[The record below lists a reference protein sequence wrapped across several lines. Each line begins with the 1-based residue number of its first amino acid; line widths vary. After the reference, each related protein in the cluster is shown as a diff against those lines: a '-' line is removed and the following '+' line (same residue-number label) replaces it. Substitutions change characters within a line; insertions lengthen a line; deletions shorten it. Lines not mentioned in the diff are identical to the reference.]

1 MSLHVEYQWEHQLL
15 NLARD
20 ALNTYARERHF
31 HGDKQVLAAA
41 YNYCDSLTR
50 SNSRTFYLASAFLP
64 PEKRQAVRALYAFCR
79 VTDNIVDNAE
89 SLDHRQEQLHL
100 WQARVMAEHQPASDP
115 VALAW
120 ADTRARYNIPDGYVK
135 QLIDGVA
142 RDLYQRHYETFDDL
156 TEYAYGVAST
166 VGLMSMHIIGFSSED
181 ALPYAVK
188 LGVALQMTNIL
199 RDVAED
205 WYAGRLYL
213 PRAELEAYGLD
224 ATDLDRASLS
234 DHWREFM
241 RFQINRNRKLYRD
254 ASHGIAMLHRDG
266 RFAVT
271 AASELYQAILRDIE
285 ACDFQVFDR
294 RARLGLMDKL
304 TLLPGIWWRSYRIRS
319 PQVREPVAS

>member
-1 MSLHVEYQWEHQLL
+1 MSLHVEHPWEHQLL
-15 NLARD
+15 NWARD
-20 ALNTYARERHF
+20 ARNTYSRERYSHVD
-31 HGDKQVLAAA
+31 GQVLAAA
-41 YNYCDSLTR
+41 YHYCDSITR

-79 VTDNIVDNAE
+79 VTDNIVDN
-89 SLDHRQEQLHL
+89 SDHLNDREEQLHV
-100 WQARVMAEHQPASDP
+100 WQKRVMAEYPPASDP

-120 ADTRARYNIPDGYVK
+120 ADTRARYNIPDGYVQ
-135 QLIDGVA
+135 QLINGVA
-142 RDLYQRHYETFDDL
+142 RDLYQQRYETFDEL

-166 VGLMSMHIIGFSSED
+166 VGLMSMHIVGFSGED

-199 RDVAED
+199 RDIAED

-224 ATDLDRASLS
+224 MVSLN
-234 DHWREFM
+234 HTAPTNRWREFM
-241 RFQINRNRKLYRD
+241 RFQIHRNRKLYHAARP
-254 ASHGIAMLHRDG
+254 GIAMLHRDG
-266 RFAVT
+266 RFAIT
-271 AASELYQAILRDIE
+271 AASELYQAILSDIE

-304 TLLPGIWWRSYRIRS
+304 TLLPGIWWRSYRIRA
-319 PQVREPVAS
+319 PQIREPVAS